1 MENGLFCV
9 TIFMENGLKKAFTK
23 FVSFMSQVYYAQ
35 HIETSGISITHHKQ
49 RKTKLKLLD
58 NGTDINSGALFE
70 NAVAEEL
77 RSKEYS
83 LFYYNSKKKRGS

>member
-1 MENGLFCV
+1 
-9 TIFMENGLKKAFTK
+9 
-23 FVSFMSQVYYAQ
+23 MSQVYYAQ

-77 RSKEYS
+77 LSKEYS
-83 LFYYNSKKKRGS
+83 LFLLQQQKEAGKLIS